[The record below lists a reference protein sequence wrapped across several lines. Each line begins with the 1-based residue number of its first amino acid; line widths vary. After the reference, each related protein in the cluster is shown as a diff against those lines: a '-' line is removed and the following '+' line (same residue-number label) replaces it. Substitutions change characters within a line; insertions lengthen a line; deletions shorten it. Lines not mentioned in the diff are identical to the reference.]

1 MKFLLAPDSF
11 KESLTAK
18 EAADAMEVGLKKVFP
33 DAKYIKV
40 PMADGGEGTT
50 QSLVDATRGELFY
63 PLVTDPL
70 GRPINAKLGILGDAD
85 TAVIEMA
92 SSSGL
97 GLVALKDRNP
107 LLTTTFGTGELIKA
121 ALDKGVKT
129 IIIGIG
135 GSATNDGGAGMV
147 QALGGRLLDKK
158 GKDIGYGGGA
168 LKDIDKIDL
177 SGLDPRIKDVKIEVA
192 CDVNNPLTGKTG
204 AAYIFGPQ
212 KGASEEMV
220 VTLDENLKK
229 FSNAIKKDLNKDIED
244 IPGAGAA
251 GGLGAGLMAF
261 LDAKLYKGIDIV
273 VKHTDLKKQME
284 GADFVFTGEGSIDSQ
299 TKYGKTPYGV
309 AMVAKE
315 LNIPVVALAGIVG
328 DDVDL
333 LYDYGFHAFI
343 SIINGI
349 SSLEEALINGK
360 KNIEMT
366 CENIGRVIKF
376 SLEKQ
381 I

>member
-158 GKDIGYGGGA
+158 GKDIGYGGGS

-212 KGASEEMV
+212 KGANEEMI

-229 FSNAIKKDLNKDIED
+229 FSDAIKKDLNKDVENIA
-244 IPGAGAA
+244 GAGAA

-333 LYDYGFHAFI
+333 LYEYGFHAFI

-376 SLEKQ
+376 SLEKE

>member
-50 QSLVDATRGELFY
+50 QSLVDATGGELFY

-70 GRPINAKLGILGDAD
+70 GRSINAKLGILGDAD
-85 TAVIEMA
+85 TAIIEMA

-158 GKDIGYGGGA
+158 GKDIGYGGGS
-168 LKDIDKIDL
+168 LEDISKIDL
-177 SGLDPRIKDVKIEVA
+177 SQLDPRIKDVKIEVA

-212 KGASEEMV
+212 KGASEEMI

-229 FSNAIKKDLNKDIED
+229 FSDVIKKDLNKDVGD

-315 LNIPVVALAGIVG
+315 LEIPVVALAGIVG

-333 LYDYGFHAFI
+333 LYDYGFDAFI
-343 SIINGI
+343 SIMNGI
-349 SSLEEALINGK
+349 SSLEKALVDGK